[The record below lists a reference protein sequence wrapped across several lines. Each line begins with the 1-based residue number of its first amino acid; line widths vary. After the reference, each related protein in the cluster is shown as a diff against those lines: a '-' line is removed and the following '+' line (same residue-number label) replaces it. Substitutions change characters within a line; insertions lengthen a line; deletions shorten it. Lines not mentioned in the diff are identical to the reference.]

1 MHVDLTDPPENAVPL
16 KILLIEDSLPFAQL
30 VTAQLQTAMPLQHSV
45 QHFDNVTTGLA
56 AIAERHPDLI
66 ILDLHL
72 PDSHGLDTFRTVH
85 TAAPDSPIVI
95 LSSDDSDE
103 TALSAVQLGAEDYLV
118 KGANDRLKL
127 IRSLRF
133 ALERKRRL
141 EAEYELSAAQMIQR
155 SLLPESSPELP
166 GFEIAGAMSPA
177 VETAGDYFDFIT
189 PLPVSDGNVSAMIV
203 ADVSGHGHGPAM
215 VMAETRGCLHAFARV
230 ESDPARILK
239 LTHEVLTSSRHTHF
253 VTIFLALLDTASR
266 TLTYA
271 SAGHESFLLRAN
283 GDVERLEGTGLPVGI
298 GPVDFDWETVGPIP
312 LQSDDLLMLFTDGVP
327 DYRTNDQQMFGLNR
341 TLDFV
346 QEHRQLPPADLITAL
361 QNRLHTFANGTPQ
374 VDDVTIVAVRT
385 V

>member
-1 MHVDLTDPPENAVPL
+1 MDLTDPQENEVPL

-45 QHFDNVTTGLA
+45 QHLDNVAAGLA
-56 AIAERHPDLI
+56 ALKERPADLI

-85 TAAPDSPIVI
+85 AAAPDTPIVI

-103 TALSAVQLGAEDYLV
+103 TALSAVQLGADDYLV
-118 KGANDRLKL
+118 KGADDRLKL

-141 EAEYELSAAQMIQR
+141 AAEHELTAAQMIQR
-155 SLLPESSPELP
+155 SLLPECSPTVP

-189 PLPVSDGNVSAMIV
+189 PLPVSDGSVSAMIV

-230 ESDPARILK
+230 EKDPARILK
-239 LTHEVLTSSRHTHF
+239 LTHEVLTTSRHSHF
-253 VTIFLALLDTASR
+253 VTIFLALLDTEAR

-298 GPVDFDWETVGPIP
+298 GPQDFEWETVGPIP
-312 LQSDDLLMLFTDGVP
+312 LHSDDLLILFTDGVP
-327 DYRTNDQQMFGLNR
+327 DFRTNDQQMFGLSR
-341 TLDFV
+341 TLEFV
-346 QEHRQLPPADLITAL
+346 QEHRQLPPVELIVAL
-361 QNRLHTFANGTPQ
+361 QNRLRVFANGTPQ
-374 VDDVTIVAVRT
+374 VDDVTIVVART

>member
-1 MHVDLTDPPENAVPL
+1 MDLTDPQENAVPL

-30 VTAQLQTAMPLQHSV
+30 ATAQLQTAMPLQHSV
-45 QHFDNVTTGLA
+45 QHLDNVTAGLA
-56 AIAERHPDLI
+56 ALKERPADLI

-85 TAAPDSPIVI
+85 AAAPDTPIVI

-103 TALSAVQLGAEDYLV
+103 TALSAVQLGADDYLV
-118 KGANDRLKL
+118 KGADDRLKL

-141 EAEYELSAAQMIQR
+141 AAEHELTAAQMIQR
-155 SLLPESSPELP
+155 SLLPECSPTVP

-189 PLPVSDGNVSAMIV
+189 PLPVSDGSVSAMIV

-230 ESDPARILK
+230 EKDPARILK
-239 LTHEVLTSSRHTHF
+239 LTHEVLTTSRHSHF
-253 VTIFLALLDTASR
+253 VTIFLALLDTEAR

-298 GPVDFDWETVGPIP
+298 GPQDFEWETVGPIP
-312 LQSDDLLMLFTDGVP
+312 LHSDDLLILFTDGVP
-327 DYRTNDQQMFGLNR
+327 DFRTNDQQMFGLSR
-341 TLDFV
+341 TLEFV
-346 QEHRQLPPADLITAL
+346 QEHRQLPPVELIVAL
-361 QNRLHTFANGTPQ
+361 QNKLRVFANGTPQ
-374 VDDVTIVAVRT
+374 VDDVTIVVART